1 MTSKDIISRPIRI
14 GLRITGIWPWPYE
27 NVFRLA
33 WCAVMC
39 PVQVF
44 QYSYIKNHFDSNSFV
59 ELVECVSTTLP
70 YSLLCFKLFTFW
82 TKRGIFNDALAS
94 IAADWTNAS
103 LTKDNIKTMKEKV
116 HMSNRCSQLIL
127 AIYVIAVLLYSGV
140 YVNVFFNIG
149 GGDSDI
155 DLTDLVMKMKLPFTY
170 NEAAYRYV
178 MIGQAIQLM
187 SVACAIGTIDCL
199 MIAMILH
206 VGGQVE
212 VIHQTLAEISPD
224 NKEHSL
230 SNSTVKYLVTR
241 HQKIINFTTYI
252 DSLFSYVAL
261 MQILCNTFSICGVGF
276 LVVVSFESDQKI
288 KIMIK
293 ILFFYICIAS
303 EAFVFCVA
311 GEYLST
317 KSTSI
322 YKATY
327 NSIWYLLKP
336 ANSRLM
342 LLFMV
347 RAQRPST
354 ITAGKIMDLSLQ
366 RFANIM
372 KTSAS
377 YISILYAMRD
387 MGSPSTV
394 SKSVRCGL
402 HFVGIWPGT
411 PLPGLHKLLWV
422 VFMGVFQT
430 YQYTY
435 IVKRLGTDSLVDLID
450 SLSVVLPDTLVAIKL
465 TVAWINHGVLR
476 DILSTMQEDYKKY
489 AVIDTNNLIPKAAN
503 LSFRLTTAIAM
514 LYPTATVFYTIG
526 TLGFQQTNDSTTR
539 RLLLNMDLPFDT
551 SESPIHE
558 LVITSQFLYILTSSF
573 TFGIF
578 SALFL
583 MLTLHVGCNIDI
595 LCNTLQDPFLLD
607 NEQIRFFIS
616 RQEEIVVFVN
626 KIESLFTYIA
636 LCQLLSNT
644 LITCCLG
651 YLIIITISTEDSISM
666 LIKSVLFYY
675 VICLEAFIYCFVGEY
690 LDIKSKM
697 IANAAYESLWYNLKP
712 INSRQLVLLIMKAQK
727 GLPLTFGKF
736 SNLNLE
742 SFTSIMKASAS
753 YMSVLLAMS

>member
-1 MTSKDIISRPIRI
+1 
-14 GLRITGIWPWPYE
+14 
-27 NVFRLA
+27 
-33 WCAVMC
+33 
-39 PVQVF
+39 
-44 QYSYIKNHFDSNSFV
+44 
-59 ELVECVSTTLP
+59 
-70 YSLLCFKLFTFW
+70 
-82 TKRGIFNDALAS
+82 
-94 IAADWTNAS
+94 
-103 LTKDNIKTMKEKV
+103 MKEKV

-230 SNSTVKYLVTR
+230 SNSAVKYLVTR

-276 LVVVSFESDQKI
+276 LVVV
-288 KIMIK
+288 
-293 ILFFYICIAS
+293 
-303 EAFVFCVA
+303 
-311 GEYLST
+311 
-317 KSTSI
+317 STSI

-366 RFANIM
+366 RFANDL
-372 KTSAS
+372 KEETKRCVTWDHPAR
-377 YISILYAMRD
+377 LA
-387 MGSPSTV
+387 SPS
-394 SKSVRCGL
+394 
-402 HFVGIWPGT
+402 
-411 PLPGLHKLLWV
+411 
-422 VFMGVFQT
+422 
-430 YQYTY
+430 
-435 IVKRLGTDSLVDLID
+435 VKRLGTDSLVDLID

-465 TVAWINHGVLR
+465 TVAWINHGRGRLMPELLIPRSVLR